1 MWEAYAR
8 LKPPPPSREEE
19 KWRREEEERRILE
32 RSGRSLVP
40 PPPAEVSMNL
50 RDADTPALVLDLDA
64 LVSPLEAF
72 LVCGRE
78 GGGSDGPLTFLL
90 DCCLGG

>member
-64 LVSPLEAF
+64 LVGPLDAF
-72 LVCGRE
+72 LLYSAWGKQ
-78 GGGSDGPLTFLL
+78 GGARMGH
-90 DCCLGG
+90 